1 MLKELFIGFVV
12 GLIATLFGCFL
23 FIEFFS
29 EFSFEQTL
37 EFIRQGDLE
46 GEVLVLGALAN
57 FFVFFVFIKKRQ
69 MYRARGV
76 ILETLAV
83 AFGVLLLSILQ

>member
-1 MLKELFIGFVV
+1 MIKEIAIGFLV
-12 GLIATLFGCFL
+12 GLIATCFGCFL

-29 EFSFEQTL
+29 EFDFDHTMQL
-37 EFIRQGDLE
+37 IGQGNLE

-69 MYRARGV
+69 MYKARGV
-76 ILETLAV
+76 IFETLFI
-83 AFGVLLLSILQ
+83 AFTVLLLSVFK